1 MTAFDPESPI
11 TRILIIEDDEDL
23 CTMLGTILFSKQR
36 IIESA
41 FTLSLASSYLQRFNP
56 DIILLDQNL
65 PDGKG
70 FDFLKK
76 ITLSHPRAKIIMMT
90 SQTFK
95 DDEQHP
101 LKSGASYFMPKPFTL
116 QAIVQLIAH
125 LCPAEALQLRHT
137 QGTA

>member
-1 MTAFDPESPI
+1 MTAFDVESPI
-11 TRILIIEDDEDL
+11 TRILIVDDDEDL
-23 CTMLGTILFSKQR
+23 CAMLGTILFSKNR
-36 IIESA
+36 NVECA
-41 FTLSLASSYLQRFNP
+41 FTLAQASNYLQHQQP

-70 FDFLKK
+70 FDFLK
-76 ITLSHPRAKIIMMT
+76 IIAQAHPGAKIVMMT
-90 SQTFK
+90 SHSFN

-125 LCPAEALQLRHT
+125 LSPSMTLQT
-137 QGTA
+137 

>member
-1 MTAFDPESPI
+1 MTAFDPESLT

-23 CTMLGTILFSKQR
+23 CTMLGTILFSKHR
-36 IIESA
+36 IVESA
-41 FTLSLASSYLQRFNP
+41 FTLSLASSYLQRNKP

-76 ITLSHPRAKIIMMT
+76 ITLSHPNAKIVMMT
-90 SQTFK
+90 SQIFK

-116 QAIVQLIAH
+116 QAIVQLIEH
-125 LCPAEALQLRHT
+125 LSPARSLQLKD
-137 QGTA
+137 

>member
-1 MTAFDPESPI
+1 MTAFAAESPL
-11 TRILIIEDDEDL
+11 TRILIVEDDEDL
-23 CTMLGTILFSKQR
+23 CTMLGTILFAKHR
-36 IIESA
+36 NIESA
-41 FTLSLASSYLQRFNP
+41 YTLAQASTYLLKQEP

-76 ITLSHPRAKIIMMT
+76 ITLTHPHAKIIMMT
-90 SQTFK
+90 SHTFK

-101 LKSGASYFMPKPFTL
+101 LKLGASYFMPKPFTL

-125 LCPAEALQLRHT
+125 LSPAAALQV
-137 QGTA
+137 